1 MNVIF
6 WISIIILVIILVLT
20 IWMLAR
26 GSESVC
32 TDKGKLND
40 KCTQTSDCNSG
51 LVCDITS
58 GSDRVCKVANGGVC
72 SSTNQCGE
80 DLICKNGICK
90 TKLGGLG
97 DPCPCEHGLTC
108 DTTNKCVKII
118 DSSDS
123 ISHCSDSNS
132 HCSDDDSNDSSDNSS
147 DDSDSS
153 SDDDSD
159 HYSDDSDSSDVNLD
173 DHYSNSDSDHYSNNN
188 NISDNTSRFILTET
202 STKSNDIYSLRN
214 KYYGDSSDTTNYY
227 SCDICN
233 KIKESCTC

>member
-123 ISHCSDSNS
+123 ISHCSDE
-132 HCSDDDSNDSSDNSS
+132 DSDSSDNSS
-147 DDSDSS
+147 DDSSDSS

-159 HYSDDSDSSDVNLD
+159 HYSDDSDHYSNDDSDINID

-188 NISDNTSRFILTET
+188 NISDNTSRFIFTET
-202 STKSNDIYSLRN
+202 STKSNDIYSLRS

-227 SCDICN
+227 SCDTCN
-233 KIKESCTC
+233 KIKESCIC